1 MVAMSVD
8 PQKEPVKALLQML
21 DLADGGGARTLEDIF
36 VGQTITSMRNR
47 VYGGQVLAQAAMAA
61 IRTVPEDRAIHSMH
75 AYFLRPG
82 DVNFPITF
90 GVERVRDGRS
100 FSARRIHAYQDGKTI
115 LSMIASFQA
124 TSGGL
129 DHQDEMPLNVPDPE
143 TLPTLRDLLGSID
156 LPEARAT
163 AFERP
168 FDMRYVTEPLFLP
181 WRGTNEAYNAV
192 WIKAL
197 APLPDDPNIHRAAL
211 AYASDYTMLEPV
223 LRRHGKSWVEPGL
236 NVASLDHAMWWHRD
250 ARADE
255 WILYVQASPSASS
268 ARGLGVGRMF
278 TQDGLLIATTAQEGM
293 MRLPEFHSE

>member
-1 MVAMSVD
+1 MSVD

-61 IRTVPEDRAIHSMH
+61 MRTVPEERAIHSLH

-124 TSGGL
+124 PAGGL
-129 DHQDEMPLNVPDPE
+129 DHQDDMPADVPDPE
-143 TLPTLRDLLGSID
+143 SLPTLRDLLGSID

-163 AFERP
+163 A
-168 FDMRYVTEPLFLP
+168 V
-181 WRGTNEAYNAV
+181 
-192 WIKAL
+192 
-197 APLPDDPNIHRAAL
+197 
-211 AYASDYTMLEPV
+211 
-223 LRRHGKSWVEPGL
+223 
-236 NVASLDHAMWWHRD
+236 
-250 ARADE
+250 
-255 WILYVQASPSASS
+255 
-268 ARGLGVGRMF
+268 
-278 TQDGLLIATTAQEGM
+278 
-293 MRLPEFHSE
+293 

>member
-1 MVAMSVD
+1 MSVD

-61 IRTVPEDRAIHSMH
+61 MRTVPEERAIHSLH

-82 DVNFPITF
+82 DVNFSITF

-115 LSMIASFQA
+115 LSMIASFQ
-124 TSGGL
+124 SGADGL
-129 DHQDEMPLNVPDPE
+129 DHQDEMPQNVPDPE
-143 TLPTLRDLLGSID
+143 SLPTLRDLLGSID

-163 AFERP
+163 ALERP

-197 APLPDDPNIHRAAL
+197 APLPDDPLIHRAAL

-278 TQDGLLIATTAQEGM
+278 TQDGTLIATTAQEGM
-293 MRLPEFHSE
+293 MRLPEFQSD

>member
-1 MVAMSVD
+1 MSVD

-61 IRTVPEDRAIHSMH
+61 MRTVPEERAIHSLH

-115 LSMIASFQA
+115 LSMIASFQ
-124 TSGGL
+124 SGADGL
-129 DHQDEMPLNVPDPE
+129 DHQDEMPQNVPDPE
-143 TLPTLRDLLGSID
+143 SLPTLRDLLGSID

-163 AFERP
+163 ALERP

-197 APLPDDPNIHRAAL
+197 APLPDDPLIHRAAL

-278 TQDGLLIATTAQEGM
+278 TQDGTLIATTAQEGM
-293 MRLPEFHSE
+293 MRLPEFQPD

>member
-1 MVAMSVD
+1 MSVD

-61 IRTVPEDRAIHSMH
+61 MRTVPEERAIHSLH

-115 LSMIASFQA
+115 LSMIASFQ
-124 TSGGL
+124 SGADGL
-129 DHQDEMPLNVPDPE
+129 DHQDEMPQNVPGPE
-143 TLPTLRDLLGSID
+143 SLPTLRDLLGSID

-163 AFERP
+163 ALERP

-197 APLPDDPNIHRAAL
+197 APLPDDPLIHRAAL

-278 TQDGLLIATTAQEGM
+278 TQDGTLIATTAQEGM
-293 MRLPEFHSE
+293 MRLPEFQSD

>member
-1 MVAMSVD
+1 
-8 PQKEPVKALLQML
+8 
-21 DLADGGGARTLEDIF
+21 
-36 VGQTITSMRNR
+36 
-47 VYGGQVLAQAAMAA
+47 MAA

-115 LSMIASFQA
+115 LSMIVSFQA
-124 TSGGL
+124 PAGGL
-129 DHQDEMPLNVPDPE
+129 DHQDEMPADVPDPE
-143 TLPTLRDLLGSID
+143 SLPTLRDLLGSID

-181 WRGTNEAYNAV
+181 WSGTREAYNAV
-192 WIKAL
+192 WIK
-197 APLPDDPNIHRAAL
+197 AAL

-278 TQDGLLIATTAQEGM
+278 TQDGALIATTAQEGM
-293 MRLPEFHSE
+293 MRLPDFP